1 MKKSFGRSS
10 GKDKKKAPAAVKE
23 PQTWEEYMEEGVL
36 LEEKGERYGTGE
48 KARRYYEKAGD
59 MYHKAHRLNPQDADI
74 LYNLGRIL
82 YILVDFTY
90 SPCQKLSLLNASIL
104 RFRKALNYDPDNAD
118 SLFNLGQALTTHAEL
133 IQDHTEDEEHDHDH
147 GDSTENSTRVLDN
160 PEEQAAIELQEAI
173 ALFERCFTIQQ
184 RDLFEAV
191 QAAHPTEES
200 ERVEKPPGLEEQEQ
214 RELSTQAG
222 TLIDTLISTSQALT
236 SLAFLVDDPTRAQ
249 DYYKQGIEKLEM
261 ALGVTG
267 DRLLWPDEEDSDDQK
282 KKGKGKEMDAVS
294 STLSLLGDDDL
305 DGDVAPAVKPV
316 SVFREAES
324 SNETVTKA
332 EKLCD
337 IHLQYSNLLSSQSD
351 RSYQDTGKINEV
363 LYEES
368 LKHLDIVL
376 SIQPRHVEAL
386 CDKGDM
392 LGSWAQGLVG
402 YVIETDDKDEEDSE
416 ATAWDSSSSV
426 ALGEVPKREVA
437 TARSQA
443 SLSKRI
449 WQLFA
454 LATRSFL
461 SALEVEP
468 QNTSIL
474 EKLGDI
480 HWTRSRLGSAVAVK
494 NRSQLLNNASVY
506 YRYAWESCR
515 DGAPNAAGSSEGVD
529 EEQRL
534 EILLSWAQVLNAMPG
549 RQEDVIR
556 VLKQWKRYGGS
567 KQMLEDLLEGHAS
580 DILQEDFLEFALD
593 LFRKAL

>member
-1 MKKSFGRSS
+1 MKKHIGRS
-10 GKDKKKAPAAVKE
+10 GAKDKKKAAAAAKE
-23 PQTWEEYMEEGVL
+23 PQTWEEYME
-36 LEEKGERYGTGE
+36 GERYATGE

-74 LYNLGRIL
+74 IYNLGRIL
-82 YILVDFTY
+82 YILVDFTF

-118 SLFNLGQALTTHAEL
+118 SLFNLGQAMATHADL

-147 GDSTENSTRVLDN
+147 GESAENSTGVDN
-160 PEEQAAIELQEAI
+160 PEEQAAIELQEAV
-173 ALFERCFTIQQ
+173 ALFERCFVLQQ

-191 QAAHPTEES
+191 QLAHPTEEADK
-200 ERVEKPPGLEEQEQ
+200 VEKPEGLAEQEQ
-214 RELSTQAG
+214 RELSAQAG
-222 TLIDTLISTSQALT
+222 VLIDTLISTSQALT
-236 SLAFLVDDPTRAQ
+236 SLAFSVEDPLRAK
-249 DYYKQGIEKLEM
+249 DYYKQGIDKLEI
-261 ALGVTG
+261 ALGVAG
-267 DRLLWPDEEDSDDQK
+267 DRLLWPQEDEDEK
-282 KKGKGKEMDAVS
+282 KKGKGRDLDAAS
-294 STLSLLGDDDL
+294 STLSLLGDDEM
-305 DGDVAPAVKPV
+305 DGEIAPAVRPV
-316 SVFREAES
+316 SVFREAEPS
-324 SNETVTKA
+324 SETVKKA

-351 RSYQDTGKINEV
+351 RSFQDTGKINED
-363 LYEES
+363 LYEAS
-368 LKHLDIVL
+368 LRHLDIVL
-376 SIQPRHVEAL
+376 GQQPRHVEAL

-392 LGSWAQGLVG
+392 LGSWAQGLVA
-402 YVIETDDKDEEDSE
+402 YVIDTGADSE
-416 ATAWDSSSSV
+416 NGADSEVTAWDSASNV
-426 ALGEVPKREVA
+426 ALAEAPKREVA
-437 TARSQA
+437 SARSQA

-494 NRSQLLNNASVY
+494 NRAQLLNNANVY

-515 DGAPNAAGSSEGVD
+515 ETGAGGGAAGAGGASNGGQDSVD

-534 EILLSWAQVLNAMPG
+534 EILLSWAQVLRAMPG
-549 RQEDVIR
+549 RQEDVLR
-556 VLKQWKRYGGS
+556 VLKQWKRYGGT
-567 KQMLEDLLEGHAS
+567 KQMLKDLIEGHAS

-593 LFRKAL
+593 LVRKGL

>member
-1 MKKSFGRSS
+1 MKKSFGRSG
-10 GKDKKKAPAAVKE
+10 GKDKKKAVAAAKE

-36 LEEKGERYGTGE
+36 LEEKGERYATGE
-48 KARRYYEKAGD
+48 KARRFYEKAGD

-74 LYNLGRIL
+74 IYNLGRIL
-82 YILVDFTY
+82 YILVDFTF

-118 SLFNLGQALTTHAEL
+118 TLFNLGQAMATHADL
-133 IQDHTEDEEHDHDH
+133 IQDHTEDEDHDHDH
-147 GDSTENSTRVLDN
+147 GDSTENSTGVVDD
-160 PEEQAAIELQEAI
+160 PEEQAAIELQEAV
-173 ALFERCFTIQQ
+173 ALFERCFLLQQ

-191 QAAHPTEES
+191 QAAHPTDEADK
-200 ERVEKPPGLEEQEQ
+200 VEKPEGLAEQEQ

-222 TLIDTLISTSQALT
+222 VLIDTLISTSQALT
-236 SLAFLVDDPTRAQ
+236 SLGFLVEDP
-249 DYYKQGIEKLEM
+249 KLEM

-267 DRLLWPDEEDSDDQK
+267 DRLLWPEEGDDQDGEK
-282 KKGKGKEMDAVS
+282 KKGKGTDMDAVS
-294 STLSLLGDDDL
+294 SSLSLLGDDDV
-305 DGDVAPAVKPV
+305 DGEVAPAVKPV
-316 SVFREAES
+316 SVFREAEPS
-324 SNETVTKA
+324 SETVTKA

-351 RSYQDTGKINEV
+351 RSFQDTGKINEN
-363 LYEES
+363 LYEAS
-368 LKHLDIVL
+368 LKHLDVVL
-376 SIQPRHVEAL
+376 SLQPRHVEAL

-392 LGSWAQGLVG
+392 LGSWAQGLVA
-402 YVIETDDKDEEDSE
+402 YVIDTADGSEDDSE

-426 ALGEVPKREVA
+426 ALGETPKREVA
-437 TARSQA
+437 SARSQE

-494 NRSQLLNNASVY
+494 NRAQLLNNASVY

-515 DGAPNAAGSSEGVD
+515 DSGAAAAGGAANGGQDNVD

-534 EILLSWAQVLNAMPG
+534 EILLSWAQVLRAMPG
-549 RQEDVIR
+549 RQEDVMR
-556 VLKQWKRYGGS
+556 VLRQWKRYGGT
-567 KQMLEDLLEGHAS
+567 KEMLKELIEGHAS

-593 LFRKAL
+593 LVRKGL